1 MTNAP
6 YNPQDWML
14 RIEGAMNAS
23 FFQEDGSS
31 RPGTEWKVGLKNGDD
46 EFSSVVRTYLDPGVT
61 AATAQNIEYQA
72 RTVMQFVWDILQ
84 QGWTPGNPEEGALEI
99 VIGEPKGEVN

>member
-1 MTNAP
+1 
-6 YNPQDWML
+6 ML

-23 FFQEDGSS
+23 FFQQDGSS
-31 RPGTEWKVGLKNGDD
+31 RPGTEWAVGLKNGED
-46 EFSSVVRTYLDPGVT
+46 EFRTLVRSYLDPGVT

-84 QGWTPGNPEEGALEI
+84 KGWTPGDPEEGPLEI
-99 VIGEPKGEVN
+99 VIAEPKGGPH